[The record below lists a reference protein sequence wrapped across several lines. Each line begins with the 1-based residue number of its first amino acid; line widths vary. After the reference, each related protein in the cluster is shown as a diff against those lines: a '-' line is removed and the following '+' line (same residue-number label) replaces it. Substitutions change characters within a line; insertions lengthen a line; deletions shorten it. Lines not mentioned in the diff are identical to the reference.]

1 MCLLSGLSRDTVLK
15 IKKEGSTNGGLWET
29 PKKRP
34 RPKVKTILNDAD
46 KMVVLNKIDEFER
59 RNEAISLRKLLI
71 VLKQEIN
78 FAGGK
83 DSLRR
88 VLLAMGYKWEKNQS
102 NKKVLRK
109 SDGINGAPDPVNMS
123 TKITDFPIDNTNS
136 VPLCGI
142 NDGSLDQ
149 GMMHRALQNH
159 GIPQHQNP
167 HQPQQVP
174 HPHANPEGSGFMQRP
189 LLLHAPH
196 YIFNL

>member
-1 MCLLSGLSRDTVLK
+1 
-15 IKKEGSTNGGLWET
+15 
-29 PKKRP
+29 
-34 RPKVKTILNDAD
+34 
-46 KMVVLNKIDEFER
+46 MVVLNKIDEFER

-88 VLLAMGYKWEKNQS
+88 VLLAMGYKWEKNQA

-109 SDGINGAPDPVNMS
+109 SDGQNPAPDPVNMPL
-123 TKITDFPIDNTNS
+123 KLPEDFPVDNSNS
-136 VPLCGI
+136 VPLCGM

-149 GMMHRALQNH
+149 GMMHRALQHH
-159 GIPQHQNP
+159 GMPQHQIP
-167 HQPQQVP
+167 HQPQQMP
-174 HPHANPEGSGFMQRP
+174 HPHGNSEGPGAPFMQRP